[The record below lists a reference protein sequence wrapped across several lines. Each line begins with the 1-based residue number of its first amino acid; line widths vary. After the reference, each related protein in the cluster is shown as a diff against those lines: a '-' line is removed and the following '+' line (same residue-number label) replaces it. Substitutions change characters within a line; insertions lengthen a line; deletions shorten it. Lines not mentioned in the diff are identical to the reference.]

1 MPTKVLETLRPPSRL
16 ATAPTFPSKNGS
28 AAKPIIAVS
37 DLELFSG
44 GGGLAVGLNEV
55 GFSPIGHYEYDP
67 HACKTLRLNSSSAN
81 PTVSGP
87 VHEGNALEID
97 WKKIVEWG
105 HVKLPVRLLAGGAPC
120 QPFSL
125 GGKHKAQH
133 DGRNLFPEVVTAI
146 RNLRPKAVFLENVR
160 GLLRNGFQPYF
171 EYILR
176 QLECPSIA
184 PRPNELWQSHNER
197 IRRHQ
202 CSSGYQPEYHVQ
214 WRHFDAAD
222 FGVPQNRQRVFIIA
236 TADGLPRYRFPDT
249 THSRDALIR
258 AQESGEY
265 WKRHG
270 LRKPRSMGDL
280 ATNRDDGKLP
290 WVTVRDG
297 LSGLPEPAICEEES
311 TMNHWLIPGARRY
324 PGHGGS
330 SLDWPSKTIK
340 AGVHGVPGGENTLVD
355 DNGKLR
361 YYTLREAARIQ
372 TFPDH
377 HFFEGARIHVTRQ
390 IGNAVPCKLAAAVAR
405 PLFALLESNARS
417 AER

>member
-1 MPTKVLETLRPPSRL
+1 MPTKVLEPARALAQEPTSTAAPSPNGG
-16 ATAPTFPSKNGS
+16 AT
-28 AAKPIIAVS
+28 KPVVS
-37 DLELFSG
+37 VRDVELFSG
-44 GGGLAVGLNEV
+44 GGGLAVGLKAA
-55 GFSPIGHYEYDP
+55 GFTPIGHYEYDK
-67 HACKTLRLNSSSAN
+67 HACSTLTLNSSSSN
-81 PTVSGP
+81 PTLSGP
-87 VHEGNALEID
+87 VYTSNALEID
-97 WKKIVEWG
+97 WEKIVEWEQ
-105 HVKLPVRLLAGGAPC
+105 VKRPVRLLAGGAPC

-133 DGRNLFPEVVTAI
+133 DGRNLFPEVITAM
-146 RNLRPKAVFLENVR
+146 RHLRPRAVLLENVR

-176 QLECPSIA
+176 QLEFPSIA
-184 PRPNELWQSHNER
+184 PHADELWQSHNER

-214 WRHFDAAD
+214 WRLFDSAD
-222 FGVPQNRQRVFIIA
+222 FGVPQNRQRVFFIA
-236 TADGLPRYRFPDT
+236 TATDLPPYKFPKP

-258 AQESGEY
+258 DQESGSY

-270 LRKPRSMGDL
+270 LRKPRVMEDSTR
-280 ATNRDDGKLP
+280 AEDDGRLP
-290 WVTVRDG
+290 WVTVREG
-297 LSGLPEPAICEEES
+297 LKGLWEPAKCEEES
-311 TMNHWLIPGARRY
+311 KMNHWLIPGARRY

-340 AGVHGVPGGENTLVD
+340 AGVHGVPGGENTIID

-361 YYTLREAARIQ
+361 YYTLREAARVQ

-390 IGNAVPCKLAAAVAR
+390 IGNAVPCKLAEAVAR
-405 PLFALLESNARS
+405 PLFALLNEVGK
-417 AER
+417 